1 MRAYEIT
8 IVTKFYK
15 TITVEAQ
22 NKEDAEDKA
31 WDWVGE
37 NDALKN
43 ADVDTEVYFE
53 YEEDV

>member
-1 MRAYEIT
+1 MKAYEIT

>member
-1 MRAYEIT
+1 MKTYEIT

-37 NDALKN
+37 NDALHN
-43 ADVDTEVYFE
+43 ADVDTEIYFE